1 MDSNLVGT
9 DLEHFRVVA
18 QVGTGELSDVYKAI
32 DKECEAVRSLKV
44 LLAELAKDDA
54 FMNRLRDEV
63 VVLEQLQHPNLVAL
77 YETFLD
83 RADPFLVMEYVEGRS
98 LEDHFRRDGAFDVD
112 DALSVFEQMLEALAY
127 LHEQNVVHGDLKP
140 GNVLLSDEGTVK
152 ITDAGLAKP
161 EGDEVSTITLDAIGT
176 LHYMAPEQVLS
187 MARVDHRS
195 DLYAAAMIFY
205 EMLAGRTPFE
215 DDGPAYVVMR
225 AIAESNFAPP
235 TAYRPDLPEGL
246 SAIVM
251 RALAKDPTDRYQS
264 AAEVLEALEAFERGE
279 IDLLV
284 PTAPEAAGEPVE
296 EEHDAGGA
304 ATADEQGP
312 DVISFTE
319 EPSEAAAAPPQPEDA
334 LEREGPEEPDDGA
347 PPADEVE
354 EEAPSQTEASASLPA
369 SRRTSRARER
379 RRRSERRRPRR
390 QGVTSYIVV
399 GGIIIIIAA
408 GAWLLATLTGGS
420 TSSPD
425 EAASPA
431 ETSLAEKTLV
441 PGGFVQ
447 RSASGTGASTLQVRV
462 VPYGEVTVGGTT
474 YTYEEGAAPIDV
486 SVRPGTQTVTVAHP
500 IHGTREVSVE
510 VEAREQVAMTYY
522 FEGVVYVQASN
533 EDGAPLE
540 AEVYVDNQRTERTT
554 PTSYTLPPGEHRVE
568 VFAED
573 YRITG
578 GTTVVTVP
586 EPPSNALLDQPAA
599 DTLRFTLRS
608 VE

>member
-18 QVGTGELSDVYKAI
+18 QVGTGELSVVYKAI
-32 DKECEAVRSLKV
+32 DKEREAVRSLKV
-44 LLAELAKDDA
+44 LMAELAKDDA

-77 YETFLD
+77 HETFLD

-98 LEDHFRRDGAFDVD
+98 LEDHFRRDGAFAVE
-112 DALSVFEQMLEALAY
+112 DALSVSKQMLEALTY

-140 GNVLLSDEGTVK
+140 GNVLVSDEGTVK

-161 EGDEVSTITLDAIGT
+161 EGDEVSTITLGAIGT

-215 DDGPAYVVMR
+215 DDGPAYVIMR

-235 TAYRPDLPEGL
+235 TAYRSDLPDGL

-251 RALAKDPTDRYQS
+251 KALAKDPADRYQS
-264 AAEVLEALEAFERGE
+264 AAEMLEAVDAFERGE
-279 IDLLV
+279 PDL
-284 PTAPEAAGEPVE
+284 PAPATPEVAGEPE
-296 EEHDAGGA
+296 EASTAENMEDGRDADAVA
-304 ATADEQGP
+304 AEEQDA

-319 EPSEAAAAPPQPEDA
+319 EQPEAETAPSEAAPET
-334 LEREGPEEPDDGA
+334 EEPDAASSPVAEAA
-347 PPADEVE
+347 PTEV
-354 EEAPSQTEASASLPA
+354 SASLPA
-369 SRRTSRARER
+369 SQRTSRARER

-390 QGVTSYIVV
+390 GGTTSYVVV
-399 GGIIIIIAA
+399 GGIIVIIVVA
-408 GAWLLATLTGGS
+408 AWLLATLTGGGAS
-420 TSSPD
+420 DPGEAVASADTSV
-425 EAASPA
+425 A
-431 ETSLAEKTLV
+431 EIALA
-441 PGGFVQ
+441 PGAFVQ
-447 RSASGTGASTLQVRV
+447 RSSSGPGSSLQVRV
-462 VPYGEVTVGGTT
+462 VPYGEVTAGSTT

-486 SVRPGTQTVTVAHP
+486 SVRSGTQAVTVAHP
-500 IHGTREVSVE
+500 IYGTQEVSVD
-510 VEAREQVAMTYY
+510 VGAREQVTMTYY

-533 EDGAPLE
+533 EDGAPME
-540 AEVYVDNQRTERTT
+540 AEVYVDNQRTGRTT

-568 VFAED
+568 VYAEN
-573 YRITG
+573 YRITE
-578 GTTVVTVP
+578 GTTLVTVP
-586 EPPSNALLDQPAA
+586 EQTSGTLLDQPAT
-599 DTLRFTLRS
+599 DTLRFTLQS